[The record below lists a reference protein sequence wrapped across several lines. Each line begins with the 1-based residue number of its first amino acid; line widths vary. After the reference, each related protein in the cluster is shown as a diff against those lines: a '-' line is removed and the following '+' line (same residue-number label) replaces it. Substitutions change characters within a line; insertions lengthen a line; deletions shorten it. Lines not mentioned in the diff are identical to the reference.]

1 MILEHKKIQNLSDF
15 FTELGKRREKGVYFY
30 RINGYSEEIG
40 KFLYDYYDAARKC
53 GVIIEGKIPNPTE
66 GNLAY
71 YYEMMG
77 NDFQLGMGFIMSSLK
92 KWLPRMNRSQNE
104 NVAASIY
111 DSLEELR
118 RSGKTENMLRNAYIK
133 FMCWLY
139 YKFERIVNQ
148 LGMEC
153 LPKILYVGSISNYE
167 LLLISVLSNA
177 GCDVVLVQPSG
188 DEAYLKLDPYSL
200 RSDRYGGEKLREIP
214 SDFSL
219 RKLREDIE
227 KAAQNQKIF
236 GSGNGFI
243 NCTNAWIEGSGLT
256 DILKKPEARGDRED
270 FFYNCYLRINGV
282 EDKLTYA
289 NELYQFYLELRNQKR
304 PTVIVNGSIPNPTTD
319 EIMKIRRTNYTG
331 AGQMIADLEK
341 NIQYPASSV
350 LQAVF
355 CRAFEEV
362 MKQEANEPGISFNRL
377 MNKGVYLLCWIKR
390 YQDQLFKN
398 WKKKDISCFIHMGVC
413 QNINEVLFMKFLARV
428 PSDVLILNPDRNE
441 QIILEDSLLYEINY
455 DTSMVLKRFPEQ
467 NAQLHIGTAAY
478 HAERELDTLMY
489 NDSVIFRDQQ
499 FAQANTISLQTM
511 DREIKLLWNTEIKYR
526 PNFSTVDGVV
536 NLPVIFSK
544 ISGVKDQKTE
554 DYWISIKQLM
564 TPETVVIDH
573 PPFFTSTSP
582 NPIKMY
588 AAEFFKNGKLQRRK
602 IKTHP
607 AYPYGF
613 LREEMQDYILDKLET
628 MIEQRLIRGTFENG
642 TEYTIIS
649 VALNLPKQVTRLIQ
663 NFDFTKKNPKMI
675 YINTSEVLITLEDS
689 IYTAF
694 LNLLGFDVLFF
705 IPTGYNMDNHFNQ
718 KLMEEHQA
726 GNYMYDLQIPDWNTI
741 SLTVRTSWRDRI
753 FRKG

>member
-40 KFLYDYYDAARKC
+40 KFLYDYYDAARKS

-77 NDFQLGMGFIMSSLK
+77 NDFQLSMGFIMSSLK

-148 LGMEC
+148 LGIEC

-200 RSDRYGGEKLREIP
+200 RSDRYGSEKLREIP

-243 NCTNAWIEGSGLT
+243 NCTNAWIKGSGLT
-256 DILKKPEARGDRED
+256 DILKTPEARGDRED

-304 PTVIVNGSIPNPTTD
+304 PTVIVNGSITNPTTD

-362 MKQEANEPGISFNRL
+362 MNQEANEPGISLNRL

-441 QIILEDSLLYEINY
+441 QIIFEDSLLYEINY

>member
-40 KFLYDYYDAARKC
+40 KFLYDYYDAARKS

-66 GNLAY
+66 GNLNY

-77 NDFQLGMGFIMSSLK
+77 NDFQLSMGFIMSSLK

-153 LPKILYVGSISNYE
+153 LPKILYVGSVSNYE

-188 DEAYLKLDPYSL
+188 DEAYLKLDPQSL
-200 RSDRYGGEKLREIP
+200 RSDRYESEKLREIP
-214 SDFSL
+214 PDFSL

-304 PTVIVNGSIPNPTTD
+304 PAVIVNGSIPNPTTD

-331 AGQMIADLEK
+331 AEQMIADLEK

-362 MKQEANEPGISFNRL
+362 MKQEANEPGISLNRL

-441 QIILEDSLLYEINY
+441 QIIFEDSLLYEINY

-694 LNLLGFDVLFF
+694 LNLQGFDVLFF

>member
-40 KFLYDYYDAARKC
+40 KFLYDYYDAARKS

-66 GNLAY
+66 GNLNY

-77 NDFQLGMGFIMSSLK
+77 NDFQLSMGFIMSSLK

-153 LPKILYVGSISNYE
+153 LPKILYVGSVSNYE

-188 DEAYLKLDPYSL
+188 DEAYLKLDPQSL
-200 RSDRYGGEKLREIP
+200 RSDRYESEKLREIP
-214 SDFSL
+214 PDFSL

-304 PTVIVNGSIPNPTTD
+304 PAVIVNGSIPNPTTD

-331 AGQMIADLEK
+331 AEQMIADLEK
-341 NIQYPASSV
+341 NIQYPVSSV

-362 MKQEANEPGISFNRL
+362 MKQEANEPGISLNRL

-441 QIILEDSLLYEINY
+441 QIIFEDSLLYEINY

-694 LNLLGFDVLFF
+694 LNLQGFDVLFF

>member
-30 RINGYSEEIG
+30 RINGYSEEIR
-40 KFLYDYYDAARKC
+40 KFLYDYYDAARKS

-77 NDFQLGMGFIMSSLK
+77 NDFQLSMGFIMSSLK

-104 NVAASIY
+104 NMAASIY